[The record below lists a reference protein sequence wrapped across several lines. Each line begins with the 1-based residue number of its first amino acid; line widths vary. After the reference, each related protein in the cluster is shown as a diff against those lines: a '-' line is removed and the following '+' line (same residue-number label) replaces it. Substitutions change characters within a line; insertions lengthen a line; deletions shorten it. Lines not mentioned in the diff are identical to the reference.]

1 MNTIK
6 SFSGSALL
14 GRTNESALKSM
25 LSGVAKLSSV
35 TNHVSAKG
43 TQSVKFTFD
52 ASAPNQEGHDEYL
65 RTSQATFLTKSMQK
79 LVYLLVHSN
88 NEEAKTAF
96 GQLPEPVTVV
106 NGADGNP
113 IYFETK
119 EELEGI
125 RAEYGEDIDFMWVDD
140 DESTARYCVRVTEG
154 KAYCDQIIAVFS
166 KLVGTKYSL
175 KIRKPIS
182 AEDAVKMNVKPD
194 NFQRLKSIE
203 SAPQS

>member
-6 SFSGSALL
+6 SFNGSALL

-25 LSGVAKLSSV
+25 LSGVATLSSV

-52 ASAPNQEGHDEYL
+52 ATAPGQQGHDEYL
-65 RTSQATFLTKSMQK
+65 RTSQATFLTKSLQK
-79 LVYLLVHSN
+79 LVYLLVHSD

-96 GQLPEPVTVV
+96 GQLPDAVTVV
-106 NGADGNP
+106 NGADGQP

-140 DESTARYCVRVTEG
+140 DESTARYCVKVADG
-154 KAYCDQIIAVFS
+154 KAYCDQVIAIFS
-166 KLVGTKYSL
+166 KLVGSKYNL
-175 KIRKPIS
+175 KVRKPIS
-182 AEDAVKMNVKPD
+182 AQEAITLNCKPD

-203 SAPQS
+203 SA